1 MLRTT
6 HFRRRRFEY
15 LLFLL
20 FPAKMRA
27 PRAARRG
34 RRGGTCGGV
43 AREENI
49 KKPPPSENETSE
61 GGDSKSIKYQLLL
74 ILYLILGSSSYQ
86 CLIINTLAVIEFHM
100 IISSLTDNFANIACC
115 AGY

>member
-20 FPAKMRA
+20 FPANMRA

-34 RRGGTCGGV
+34 RRGGGTCGGV
-43 AREENI
+43 AWEENI
-49 KKPPPSENETSE
+49 KSLPPSENETSE
-61 GGDSKSIKYQLLL
+61 GGDSKSIICYF
-74 ILYLILGSSSYQ
+74 ILG
-86 CLIINTLAVIEFHM
+86 IIFYRSIISTLAVIEFHF
-100 IISSLTDNFANIACC
+100 ISIDKTDNLANIAFL